1 MEEYKTVMDE
11 DIEQYIVKQ
20 SKGVVRLRI
29 PGVPIAKG
37 RPRLGKY
44 GTYTPTKTVN
54 YENLVQ
60 YCYMDQ
66 AEGVKLAGPLKMEV
80 ILFFPIPKSYS
91 KKQVE
96 LIKAQG
102 MIYTKKPDASN
113 CLKAI
118 EDALNN
124 FAYDDDSQI
133 FDTRVLKFYTLG
145 DPRAEV
151 YIEEVE

>member
-1 MEEYKTVMDE
+1 MVEHETVMDE
-11 DIEQYIVKQ
+11 EIEEYTTMP
-20 SKGVVRLRI
+20 SKNAVRLTI
-29 PGVPIAKG
+29 PGIPVAKG
-37 RPRLGKY
+37 RPRLGKH

-66 AEGVKLAGPLKMEV
+66 AEGVKLAGPLKME
-80 ILFFPIPKSYS
+80 ILLFFPMPKSYS

-96 LIKAQG
+96 LIRAQG
-102 MIYTKKPDASN
+102 MIHTKKPDASN
-113 CLKAI
+113 CLKTI

-133 FDTRVLKFYTLG
+133 FYSTVIKFYTLG

-151 YIEEVE
+151 YIEEV